1 MSLRLDWCS
10 NKAARYACEHWHYSK
25 AMPTPPLISIGVW
38 ENDKFIGCILFSR
51 GANAHIG
58 DPYKLS
64 VYEVCELTRVALT
77 EHDAPV
83 SKMISIAIKMI
94 KRKEKKMRLVVS
106 YADANEGHHGGI
118 YQAGN
123 WLYAGRTAPSY
134 KYQDR
139 TGRIWHS
146 RQVSPDGYKKQYGE
160 KRKVVK
166 TTDCTKLWQEGKFRY
181 LMPLDDDMRKQ
192 IEHLRQPYPKR
203 AKQAISSD
211 QELAEGQHLPARSIL
226 GDETE

>member
-1 MSLRLDWCS
+1 MSLHLDWCS
-10 NKAARYACEHWHYSK
+10 FKAAKYACEHWHYSK
-25 AMPTPPLISIGVW
+25 SMPTPPLISIGVW
-38 ENDKFIGCILFSR
+38 ENAKFIGCILFSR

-58 DPYKLS
+58 DPYGLS
-64 VYEVCELTRVALT
+64 AYEICELTRVALT
-77 EHDAPV
+77 RHSSSV
-83 SKMISIAIKMI
+83 SRMIAIAIKML
-94 KRKEKKMRLVVS
+94 KNKEKKLRLIVS

-123 WLYAGRTAPSY
+123 WLYAGRTMPSY
-134 KYQDR
+134 KYQDK

-146 RQVSPDGYKKQYGE
+146 RQVSADGYKVQYGE

-166 TTDCTKLWQEGKFRY
+166 TTDCMRLWQEGKFRY

-192 IEHLRQPYPKR
+192 IEPLRKPYPKR

-211 QELAEGQHLPARSIL
+211 QEPAEGQHLPARSIL